1 LIISLLNGGLGNQ
14 LFQYAAGRSLALFHR
29 TDHVLDVSQY
39 GDEVFSNQTPRNL
52 DIIDFNISSR
62 VAVDQDLAKL
72 RPSNFMLS
80 KASRSFKNKFL
91 KKYYLDWH
99 PEIFSAG
106 NKLYLDGYFQC
117 EKYFIDVFQ
126 ELRNEFTLRE
136 EYLLSIANILSKIQS
151 DQPSISI
158 HIRRGD
164 YVNNLRIRHIYDICT
179 LDYYSRATQELIQQ
193 FPNARLYIFSDD
205 INWVQSNMPIF
216 KNATLISDMKTIS
229 GENLRPSQELF
240 LMSQCDHH
248 IIANSSFSWWGAYLN
263 ASSSKVV
270 IAPNIWN
277 RSKFFHQNDIIP
289 EAWMRLPVHE

>member
-14 LFQYAAGRSLALFHR
+14 LFQYAAGRCLALFHR

-39 GDEVFSNQTPRNL
+39 GDEVFLNQTPRNL
-52 DIIDFNISSR
+52 DIVDFNISSR
-62 VAVDQDLAKL
+62 VAIDQDLAKL

-80 KASRSFKNKFL
+80 KASRSFKNKFI

-99 PEIFSAG
+99 PEIFLAG

-164 YVNNLRIRHIYDICT
+164 YVNNQRIRHIYDICT
-179 LDYYSRATQELIQQ
+179 LDYYSRATQELLQQ
-193 FPNARLYIFSDD
+193 FPNARLFIFSDD